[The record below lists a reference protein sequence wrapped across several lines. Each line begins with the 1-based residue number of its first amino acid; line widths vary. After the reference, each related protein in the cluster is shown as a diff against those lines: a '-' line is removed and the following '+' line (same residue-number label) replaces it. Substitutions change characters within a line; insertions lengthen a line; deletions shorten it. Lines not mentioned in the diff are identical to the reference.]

1 MSIFKE
7 LATLEE
13 RIEKDS
19 KRKDEILSE
28 ISSLINKGKEV
39 AGNWYVKDGAYLY
52 VSRMI
57 HKQYWDW
64 GCDGPLKFIK
74 FNPKEFTC
82 VREFMNFEDLD
93 GFELITNEEVL
104 SLLRPI
110 SNSLC
115 RLPGM
120 MDAGGNRYIKMSLV
134 QDYRWRAIW

>member
-39 AGNWYVKDGAYLY
+39 AGNWYVKDGVYLY

-57 HKQYWDW
+57 HKQYW
-64 GCDGPLKFIK
+64 GC
-74 FNPKEFTC
+74 
-82 VREFMNFEDLD
+82 D

-115 RLPGM
+115 RLPDM

>member
-39 AGNWYVKDGAYLY
+39 AGN
-52 VSRMI
+52 
-57 HKQYWDW
+57 WDW

-115 RLPGM
+115 RLPDM

>member
-1 MSIFKE
+1 MSVFKE

-13 RIEKDS
+13 RIEKD
-19 KRKDEILSE
+19 
-28 ISSLINKGKEV
+28 GV
-39 AGNWYVKDGAYLY
+39 YLY

-57 HKQYWDW
+57 HKQYWD
-64 GCDGPLKFIK
+64 CDGPLKFIK

-115 RLPGM
+115 RLPDM
-120 MDAGGNRYIKMSLV
+120 MDILV
-134 QDYRWRAIW
+134 SKDNKGKIRVVELFGDGYSS

>member
-39 AGNWYVKDGAYLY
+39 AGNWYVKDGVYLY

-57 HKQYWDW
+57 HKQDW
-64 GCDGPLKFIK
+64 GC
-74 FNPKEFTC
+74 
-82 VREFMNFEDLD
+82 
-93 GFELITNEEVL
+93 EEVF

-115 RLPGM
+115 RLPDM

>member
-7 LATLEE
+7 LATLEK

-39 AGNWYVKDGAYLY
+39 AGNWYVKDGVYLY
-52 VSRMI
+52 I
-57 HKQYWDW
+57 HKQYW

-93 GFELITNEEVL
+93 I
-104 SLLRPI
+104 LR
-110 SNSLC
+110 
-115 RLPGM
+115 
-120 MDAGGNRYIKMSLV
+120 
-134 QDYRWRAIW
+134 

>member
-1 MSIFKE
+1 MSVFKE

-39 AGNWYVKDGAYLY
+39 AGNCVYLY

-57 HKQYWDW
+57 HKQYW

-115 RLPGM
+115 RLPDM

-134 QDYRWRAIW
+134 QDYRWRVIW

>member
-19 KRKDEILSE
+19 KRKDEIL
-28 ISSLINKGKEV
+28 
-39 AGNWYVKDGAYLY
+39 
-52 VSRMI
+52 
-57 HKQYWDW
+57 
-64 GCDGPLKFIK
+64 
-74 FNPKEFTC
+74 
-82 VREFMNFEDLD
+82 
-93 GFELITNEEVL
+93 
-104 SLLRPI
+104 LRPI

-115 RLPGM
+115 RLPDM